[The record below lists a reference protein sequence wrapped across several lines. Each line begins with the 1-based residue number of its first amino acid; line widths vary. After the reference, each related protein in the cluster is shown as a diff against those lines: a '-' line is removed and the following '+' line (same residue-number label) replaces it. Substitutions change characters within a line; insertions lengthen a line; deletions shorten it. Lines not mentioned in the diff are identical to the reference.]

1 MPSDKNGARNSHL
14 GSADLRSNERQ
25 RNSGCTRPGNNS
37 FREEEPVAEIPI
49 ERKPRSHVGLI
60 LLIVL
65 LIIVAAC
72 AYWWWTNQNGTAA
85 TPATGLRTPAAM
97 VVAVR
102 DFYMVGV

>member
-1 MPSDKNGARNSHL
+1 
-14 GSADLRSNERQ
+14 
-25 RNSGCTRPGNNS
+25 
-37 FREEEPVAEIPI
+37 VAEIPI

-72 AYWWWTNQNGTAA
+72 AYWWWSNQNSTTSA
-85 TPATGLRTPAAM
+85 TPATGLRAPAAM